1 MYGCSTKTI
10 QRRLQQAQKQNH
22 FTIHKS
28 VNVILDT
35 TYFKRSFGVMV
46 LLDGLSGQVLSVTI
60 VNYETN
66 QLYWREVQKIRDK
79 NTIIQ
84 SIICDGRR
92 GLPQL
97 FAGTPVQLCQFH
109 QIKTV
114 IRYLTNKPKSLPA
127 QQLRELTLTL
137 CHSTHNKFQ
146 AALNTWFL
154 QHQTYMNERI
164 TNPETGKSRYT
175 HKRLR
180 SAYLSLK
187 RNLPFLFT
195 FEKYPD
201 LDIPNTTNLL
211 ESRFSELKAA
221 LRCHRGLNQEH
232 KIQFILD
239 YFSN

>member
-1 MYGCSTKTI
+1 MWRQYRDENRTVKQIAQLHGCSIKTI
-10 QRRLQQAQKQNH
+10 QRRLQQAQKKNH

-46 LLDGLSGQVLSVTI
+46 LLDSLSGQVLSVTI

-66 QLYWREVQKIRDK
+66 QLYWNAVQKIRDK
-79 NTIIQ
+79 NTMIQ
-84 SIICDGRR
+84 SIICDDRR

-97 FAGTPVQLCQFH
+97 FAGISVQLCQFH

-114 IRYLTNKPKSLPA
+114 MRYLTNKPKSLPA
-127 QQLRELTLTL
+127 QQLRKLTLTL
-137 CHSTHNKFQ
+137 CHSTHDVFQ
-146 AALNTWFL
+146 AALNAWFL
-154 QHQTYMNERI
+154 QHQTYVNERTI
-164 TNPETGKSRYT
+164 NPETGKSRYT

-195 FEKYPD
+195 FEQHPD
-201 LDIPNTTNLL
+201 LNIPNTTVTRKSL
-211 ESRFSELKAA
+211 F
-221 LRCHRGLNQEH
+221 
-232 KIQFILD
+232 
-239 YFSN
+239 

>member
-1 MYGCSTKTI
+1 M
-10 QRRLQQAQKQNH
+10 
-22 FTIHKS
+22 
-28 VNVILDT
+28 ILDT
-35 TYFKRSFGVMV
+35 TYFKLSFGVMV
-46 LLDGLSGQVLSVTI
+46 LLDSLSGQVLSVTI

-66 QLYWREVQKIRDK
+66 QLYWHEVQNIRDK

-84 SIICDGRR
+84 SIICYGRR

-97 FAGTPVQLCQFH
+97 FAVIPVQLCQFH

-137 CHSTHNKFQ
+137 CHSTHDESQ
-146 AALNTWFL
+146 AALNAWFL
-154 QHQTYMNERI
+154 QHQPYVNERT

-201 LDIPNTTNLL
+201 LDIPNTTVIGKSL
-211 ESRFSELKAA
+211 F
-221 LRCHRGLNQEH
+221 
-232 KIQFILD
+232 
-239 YFSN
+239 